1 MTELNILNSLV
12 GGAIIGVAA
21 ICLFAFN
28 GKIAG
33 ISGILYGIFRLP
45 KGDIFWR
52 VMFVGGLLIGGFF
65 FQLLTQ
71 QSLVTREGFSVW
83 QLILAGLLVGI
94 GTQLGSG
101 CTSGHGVCGIG
112 RLSPRSIVATCVFVG
127 VGMLTATLLWLFF
140 VGQVL

>member
-1 MTELNILNSLV
+1 M
-12 GGAIIGVAA
+12 IGVAA